1 MKEKMVLI
9 NPCKAYGEG
18 RYDARVPLSA
28 LVPGLRLTLPL
39 VCAEDKTPLKTSCV
53 VRHVHY
59 SHHWIRAK
67 FQAAGKKFYECI
79 KFAEEGEE

>member
-9 NPCKAYGEG
+9 NPRKAYGEG
-18 RYDARVPLSA
+18 RCDARVPFSA

-39 VCAEDKTPLKTSCV
+39 ACSDDKTPLKTSCV

-59 SHHWIRAK
+59 AHHWIRVE
-67 FQAAGKKFYECI
+67 FQAAGKKFYECV